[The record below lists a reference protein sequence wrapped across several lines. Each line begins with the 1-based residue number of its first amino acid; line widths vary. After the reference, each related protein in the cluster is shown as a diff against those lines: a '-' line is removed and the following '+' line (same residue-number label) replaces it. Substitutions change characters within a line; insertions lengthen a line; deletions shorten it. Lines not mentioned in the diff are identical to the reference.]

1 MIQVQYE
8 YLIFN
13 LIVLSGPLFFGLL
26 KPFYFVHK
34 WIYAFISIFVV
45 GIPYIIWDSIVTGSH
60 WMFNDNHVLGLYFLN
75 LPIEE
80 WMFFITVP
88 FACLF
93 TWEMII
99 RRVKSSRIE
108 KMKIIRQVLYFLPI
122 PGFYLFF
129 AGLEYTGLVFIFISI
144 AIVIDQILETDL
156 FLRKEFYFYLLMII
170 GFTLVF
176 NGFLTGRPV
185 VLYGESYQVGFRVFT
200 IPIEDFGYGLSMLYL
215 NTIVYEKLKSI
226 QLFRLK
232 SV

>member
-1 MIQVQYE
+1 MRYE

-34 WIYAFISIFVV
+34 WIYALISIVIV
-45 GIPYIIWDSIVTGSH
+45 GIPYIIWDSIVTGAH
-60 WMFNDNHVLGLYFLN
+60 WMFNENYIIGLNFLN
-75 LPIEE
+75 LPVEE
-80 WMFFITVP
+80 WLFFITVP

-93 TWEMII
+93 SWEMII
-99 RRVKSSRIE
+99 QRSENYKIE
-108 KMKIIRQVLYFLPI
+108 KMKRVRQALYFLPI

-129 AGLEYTGLVFIFISI
+129 TGLEYTGLVFAFLTI

-156 FLRKEFYFYLLMII
+156 FLRKQFYFYVLMII

-176 NGFLTGRPV
+176 NGFLTWRPV

-200 IPIEDFGYGLSMLYL
+200 VPIEDFGYGISMLYL

-226 QLFRLK
+226 RTIQIK
-232 SV
+232 VI